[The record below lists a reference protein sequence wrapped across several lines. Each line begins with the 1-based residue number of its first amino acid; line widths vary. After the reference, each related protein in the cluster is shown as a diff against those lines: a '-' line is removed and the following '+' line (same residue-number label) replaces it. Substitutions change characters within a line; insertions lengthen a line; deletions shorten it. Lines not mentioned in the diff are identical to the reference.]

1 MTQSSVFIIDDD
13 PAMRDSLLMLLRGEG
28 IRARGFASAIQFLDA
43 VPEEKTACVITDLR
57 MPQMEGTELI
67 RQLTALRGPGWP
79 VIVITGHADVPLA
92 VQLMKAGVV
101 DFIEKPFDPNR
112 ILEAVRGC
120 LSTLERQGAESEA
133 REEAASRLATLTP
146 ARTTGLRRPDR
157 RQVEQGDRPDARHQ
171 SSHRRDLPG
180 QGHAE
185 DAGPEP
191 VHAGP
196 PGTERRRS
204 LNAPLSPAE
213 IVATL
218 LGS

>member
-146 ARTTGLRRPDR
+146 RE
-157 RQVEQGDRPDARHQ
+157 RQVFDALIDGKSNKEIALMLDISPRTVEIFRAKVMQKMQAQ
-171 SSHRRDLPG
+171 S
-180 QGHAE
+180 
-185 DAGPEP
+185 
-191 VHAGP
+191 
-196 PGTERRRS
+196 
-204 LNAPLSPAE
+204 LSM
-213 IVATL
+213 
-218 LGS
+218 LGSVDKVDSQITR